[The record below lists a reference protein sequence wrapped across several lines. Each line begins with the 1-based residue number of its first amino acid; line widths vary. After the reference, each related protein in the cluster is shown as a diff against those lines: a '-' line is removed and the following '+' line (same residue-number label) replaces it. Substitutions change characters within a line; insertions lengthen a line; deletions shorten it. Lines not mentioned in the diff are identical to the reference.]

1 MVTAMQIK
9 GVCIG
14 QGRTKAIVSLMDGD
28 AEALC
33 SAAKRAVEAGA
44 DCLEWR
50 ADCLEDLHDVE
61 LVAKTCQALCALLP
75 NTPLIFT
82 VRSKGQGGQAN
93 MAPNEY
99 VALVGT
105 VIERGRPDL
114 VDIEVGI
121 GDDAVRNL
129 VGFAHEHGVRAIVSY
144 HDFLGTPSVEEM
156 EALLVHMAA
165 LGADIP
171 KLAVMARKPADPRL
185 LMQATARARDQ
196 LDVPLLTMSMGIAG
210 QHTRLSGEVF
220 GSALT
225 FCALGKVSAPGQVE
239 LAEAMPTLK
248 AVHRTLVKEA
258 E

>member
-1 MVTAMQIK
+1 MQIK

-14 QGRTKAIVSLMDGD
+14 QGRTKTIVSLMDGD

-33 SAAKRAVEAGA
+33 STAKQAVEAGA

-50 ADCLEDLHDVE
+50 ADCFEGLNDAE
-61 LVAKTCQALCALLP
+61 LVARTCQRLSASLP

-82 VRSKGQGGQAN
+82 VRSKGQGGQAD
-93 MAPNEY
+93 MVLGQY
-99 VALVGT
+99 VELVRT
-105 VIERGRPDL
+105 VIECGRPDL

-121 GDDAVRNL
+121 GDDAVRQL
-129 VGFAHEHGVRAIVSY
+129 VGLAHERGLRALVSY
-144 HDFLGTPSVEEM
+144 HDFAGTPSVEEM
-156 EALLVHMAA
+156 EALLVHMAS

-171 KLAVMARKPADPRL
+171 KLAVMARKPVDPRL
-185 LMQATARARDQ
+185 LMQATAHARDQ

-225 FCALGKVSAPGQVE
+225 FCFLGKASAPGQVE
-239 LAEAMPTLK
+239 LAQALPMLE
-248 AVHRTLVKEA
+248 AVHRTLEQ
-258 E
+258 EP